1 MSKINIKYCFIA
13 LLFFAVKSP
22 YAQKI
27 EFIWDYY
34 ALYNQYSNCM
44 TRHSITSPWFL
55 NGTFAKYGYGH
66 IGLPT
71 KTDNIDT
78 VSFMYFKGNI
88 VFYDKEYDKLLQ
100 YEDTCCNI
108 EKDVVLS
115 INCIS
120 RIFNSDSLIVN
131 TYETLFP
138 FSWIFSKHVIDIFS
152 SVYRIID
159 DNKGNY
165 LVSVDTHGYCQSYNI
180 TNNKNAERI
189 KKRLLKRHKEI
200 YGSL

>member
-78 VSFMYFKGNI
+78 VSFMYFI
-88 VFYDKEYDKLLQ
+88 RSM
-100 YEDTCCNI
+100 
-108 EKDVVLS
+108 S
-115 INCIS
+115 I
-120 RIFNSDSLIVN
+120 LIVISFFLIPFLCL
-131 TYETLFP
+131 YCIFYLF
-138 FSWIFSKHVIDIFS
+138 FENS
-152 SVYRIID
+152 
-159 DNKGNY
+159 
-165 LVSVDTHGYCQSYNI
+165 
-180 TNNKNAERI
+180 
-189 KKRLLKRHKEI
+189 
-200 YGSL
+200 